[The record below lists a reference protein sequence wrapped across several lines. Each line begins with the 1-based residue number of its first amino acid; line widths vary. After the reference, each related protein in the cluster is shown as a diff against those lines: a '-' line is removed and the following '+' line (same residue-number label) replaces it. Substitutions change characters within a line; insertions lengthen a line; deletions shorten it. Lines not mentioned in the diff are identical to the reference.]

1 MHLDVLP
8 LSCVLAQ
15 ERGHGGCSPRADFH
29 AGRVSNSLV
38 GLLHPRQRVSE
49 AGELQQ
55 GHRVPEGAP
64 DMAKEVGDRAGEG
77 SAYANLGNADHSQGD
92 YAKAIEY
99 HMQHLAIA
107 KTGTSATRM
116 SRLGT
121 SPNRSSTTRST
132 W

>member
-1 MHLDVLP
+1 
-8 LSCVLAQ
+8 
-15 ERGHGGCSPRADFH
+15 
-29 AGRVSNSLV
+29 
-38 GLLHPRQRVSE
+38 
-49 AGELQQ
+49 
-55 GHRVPEGAP
+55 
-64 DMAKEVGDRAGEG
+64 MAKEVGDRAGEG
-77 SAYANLGNADHSQGD
+77 SAYANLGNADHSQGA